1 MVAGQGIIIAQTLR
15 TLPRKTDRQPRQDR
29 PEVPFQ
35 HRFPESNIVPFTEP
49 QSPLLRTAAAQ
60 SGISLL
66 QIFRH
71 DLVEIVP
78 PHVQLDLRQGFFVGI
93 GSLDVFPQLIVRV
106 PEAGIH
112 GTDVKIRRRFAD
124 QNFFRLLQIAKCFC
138 RPVKPEQ
145 RNRQICGRNAGT
157 GGIGVMLYQ
166 FQSLFQTGA
175 SLLPLLCFLIEESQ
189 IIPKACHTPVVRRKQ
204 AGIEGLHGFV
214 GGKSVLIVSG
224 SPIGIGTVEQGRG
237 VGNGIGFTGLLEQC
251 PCRGSSFQSRGKL
264 PAVPI
269 EADLF
274 VPQQLFAV
282 GVCLRLCLC
291 NGLGEQGFCFVQPA
305 LVQQVVQ
312 TGESLLYLHR
322 VTLLPAAW

>member
-1 MVAGQGIIIAQTLR
+1 
-15 TLPRKTDRQPRQDR
+15 
-29 PEVPFQ
+29 
-35 HRFPESNIVPFTEP
+35 
-49 QSPLLRTAAAQ
+49 
-60 SGISLL
+60 
-66 QIFRH
+66 
-71 DLVEIVP
+71 
-78 PHVQLDLRQGFFVGI
+78 
-93 GSLDVFPQLIVRV
+93 
-106 PEAGIH
+106 
-112 GTDVKIRRRFAD
+112 
-124 QNFFRLLQIAKCFC
+124 
-138 RPVKPEQ
+138 
-145 RNRQICGRNAGT
+145 
-157 GGIGVMLYQ
+157 MLYQ